1 MKLSIKQLV
10 CMGVLTGLTCGSMS
24 GAHAYHIVS
33 EPVDTAEQQ
42 MIRMDMR
49 YQDNRVT
56 LQAGNGMTIQGGSF
70 ELKDLKITNGQDPE
84 NRNVI
89 HQVYP
94 LEQGV
99 LNFQVGRQGSA
110 DVAEWFNQKFSG
122 YNDQSVNGDRT
133 TFDQTAGELNFAFIG
148 DLQLHIQIPENP
160 KEMTVTFPDVVFA
173 QGSTMLRNNW
183 WFGQLTGQHTRDS
196 DGPNRMLV
204 FGTDSDGNS
213 VFASFLRGGNDV
225 STISLE
231 ALHVAQEPAEHAE
244 KLPNVKEAFEAL
256 PINGSLVPLSGLP
269 STYDSTV
276 NHVQGYTSYINAQGE
291 AYSVLTHS
299 VANAPYAHIV
309 AGKKGTDTPWGFK
322 TYRKDWRHPG
332 GIQSIGDYLLVPS
345 EQENQASIALYDLR
359 ALAVQELRRVETF
372 DLAVAHKAGSLG
384 ITSYTDAGGTE
395 YYVLMVAH
403 LDNANTV
410 YHVYRAP
417 AENGLEHADFIEV
430 GSFAMDKDFQGFGL
444 VTEAETNDIY
454 MIGLW
459 SPNEGVSFADYAYL
473 YQLDTENWKLG
484 EELAQRHLVSDGGAP
499 GMLGVHFRYGA
510 GVLVTPQ
517 KQLMLSAT
525 ERNTFLSG
533 TVATNDWH
541 A

>member
-1 MKLSIKQLV
+1 
-10 CMGVLTGLTCGSMS
+10 MGVLTGLTCGSMS

-70 ELKDLKITNGQDPE
+70 ELKDLKITDGQDPE

-213 VFASFLRGGNDV
+213 IFASFLRGGNDV

-231 ALHVAQEPAEHAE
+231 ALHVVQEPAEHAE

-459 SPNEGVSFADYAYL
+459 SLNEGVSFADYAYL

-484 EELAQRHLVSDGGAP
+484 EELSQRHLVSDGGAP